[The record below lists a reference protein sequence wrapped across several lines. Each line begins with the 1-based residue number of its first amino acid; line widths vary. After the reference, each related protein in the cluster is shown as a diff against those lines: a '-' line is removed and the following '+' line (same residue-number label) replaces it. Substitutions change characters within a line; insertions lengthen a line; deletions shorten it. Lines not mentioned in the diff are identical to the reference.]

1 MENAQILTELY
12 EVIKQNTP
20 DQYARIIRER
30 ASYSFLYHLS
40 EIRQN
45 LIGWLPIDATKRV
58 LECNPECG
66 ALTGKL
72 LSMAKEVVCLI
83 TDDRQEQIL
92 SARFATDS
100 RDGRLIFTRE
110 IPTETQSFDVILI
123 AGSFYRWQNQLTDLR
138 NLLCRDG
145 YLYLADAN
153 RIGLKYLAGCQEEY
167 VGGYFTG
174 INGYSNVDC
183 VENSGRSYTR
193 SEYQRLLTR
202 AGFDDLK
209 WYYPYPDHKF
219 PSVIYSDDWLPAAG
233 ELAEGRSNYDRD
245 RVACFDERVMADTL
259 LAEGVYGTFANSFLI
274 VAGQEG

>member
-110 IPTETQSFDVILI
+110 IPTET
-123 AGSFYRWQNQLTDLR
+123 
-138 NLLCRDG
+138 
-145 YLYLADAN
+145 
-153 RIGLKYLAGCQEEY
+153 
-167 VGGYFTG
+167 
-174 INGYSNVDC
+174 
-183 VENSGRSYTR
+183 
-193 SEYQRLLTR
+193 
-202 AGFDDLK
+202 
-209 WYYPYPDHKF
+209 
-219 PSVIYSDDWLPAAG
+219 
-233 ELAEGRSNYDRD
+233 
-245 RVACFDERVMADTL
+245 
-259 LAEGVYGTFANSFLI
+259 
-274 VAGQEG
+274 